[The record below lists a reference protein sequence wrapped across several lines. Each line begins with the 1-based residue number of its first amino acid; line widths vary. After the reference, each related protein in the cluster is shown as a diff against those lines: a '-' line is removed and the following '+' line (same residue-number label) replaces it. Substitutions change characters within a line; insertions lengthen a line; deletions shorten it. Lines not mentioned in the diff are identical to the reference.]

1 MSTLDSNSNKAQGLK
16 KAFDEWDAGTPG
28 DSLWNKLNESIS
40 SEKVGLKDAFDKWD
54 AGTPSESLWT
64 KLDESISPEKV
75 GLKDAFDK
83 WNVGAPSDS
92 LWTKLDESVATEK
105 VWSKL
110 DDTLK
115 ANGSDPDAWLVAA
128 HNEWTTGTNLDGW
141 NKLNEELSR
150 ERVWKRL
157 EQTLTIPVTLDVPWF
172 KIAASLLFFFS
183 MSYYMSDGSF
193 TETQPLTSA
202 TTISMQQQTANP
214 VSGDVQTT
222 GTNNNVNG
230 TPVFVVDDRDQFAQ
244 NNNPQNNDQNVQQ
257 NNNDVR
263 NDALA
268 NNNSNQQDP
277 NKQDAVTNAAN
288 EDVADALL
296 GRKDF
301 AFIDGTV
308 KPGLPNWPV
317 TKYPNWTLS
326 VGTQL
331 SILTEENRSVYTN
344 SLPKFGIA
352 ADFAYNKNFGRLRLT
367 EGIGFSQFSQTN
379 GKYINGRHLN
389 TQQKLVAVQLNTTLG
404 YQFDRVTLNGGLVFS
419 RLINGT
425 EQQQN
430 TIVNV
435 YNVSKIQPGLTA
447 GVEYNLR
454 PKTKY
459 LQVAIGAQY
468 QWVPQVATAN
478 VVFNDIQGLR
488 FQTKI
493 SF

>member
-1 MSTLDSNSNKAQGLK
+1 MSTLDSNSNKAQGFK
-16 KAFDEWDAGTPG
+16 KAFEEWNAGAPD
-28 DSLWNKLNESIS
+28 DSLWTKLNDSLS
-40 SEKVGLKDAFDKWD
+40 AEKVGISEAFDKWD
-54 AGTPSESLWT
+54 AGSPGNSLWE
-64 KLDESISPEKV
+64 KLDESI
-75 GLKDAFDK
+75 
-83 WNVGAPSDS
+83 
-92 LWTKLDESVATEK
+92 ATEK

-157 EQTLTIPVTLDVPWF
+157 EQTLSIPVSLDIPWF

-183 MSYYMSDGSF
+183 LSYYMSDGTLFNGTQELASA
-193 TETQPLTSA
+193 ET
-202 TTISMQQQTANP
+202 TTLQQTTTP
-214 VSGDVQTT
+214 VSNDIKPVVNNATQGVQAVVANDN
-222 GTNNNVNG
+222 TNL
-230 TPVFVVDDRDQFAQ
+230 AQ
-244 NNNPQNNDQNVQQ
+244 KNNDQNVQQ
-257 NNNDVR
+257 NGTNGNDLRNNSASNNSTDQQSANTNQNDVV
-263 NDALA
+263 
-268 NNNSNQQDP
+268 SNTSDQ
-277 NKQDAVTNAAN
+277 
-288 EDVADALL
+288 ELSDVML
-296 GRKDF
+296 GRKDLP
-301 AFIDGTV
+301 FIDGTV
-308 KPGLPNWPV
+308 KSGLLDWPV
-317 TKYPNWTLS
+317 TKRPNWTLS

-331 SILTEENRSVYTN
+331 SLLTEENRSVYTN

-367 EGIGFSQFSQTN
+367 EGIGFSQFSQAN
-379 GKYINGRHLN
+379 GKYINGRYQN
-389 TQQKLVAVQLNTTLG
+389 TQQQLTAIQLNTTLG
-404 YQFDRVTLNGGLVFS
+404 YQFNRVTLNGGLVFT

-454 PKTKY
+454 PNTKY

-488 FQTKI
+488 LQTKI
-493 SF
+493 SL